1 MSMNVDAILKKA
13 VQGER
18 ISFEEAVFLY
28 RNADLDAL
36 ADAAHQVRCQKTDP
50 HIVTY
55 LVDRNINYTN
65 VCITNC
71 QFCAFYRP
79 PGHPEAYVRSY
90 EDIARRV
97 EELIAW
103 GGTRI
108 LMQGGHHPDLRLSW
122 YEDLL
127 RFLST
132 TYPEIEI
139 DAFSPS
145 EVEHIADVEG
155 MTVREV
161 LERLMAAGL
170 KGLPGGGAE
179 ILDDE
184 IRNRISPKKQNTD
197 GWLNVMRIA
206 QELGLATS
214 ATMVI
219 GFGETVEHRI
229 RHLQRLRDLQDESLR
244 KHGNGFTAFI
254 PWTAQ
259 ISEANSLGR
268 SRFRDR
274 YGADYDEYLRH
285 TAISRLFLDNFTHIQ
300 ASWPT
305 QGEAVARR
313 ALYFGADDFG
323 STMLEE
329 NVVSAASAY
338 TAGKPRMSVYD
349 IHQHILQA
357 GFWPAQRDTRYNI
370 VRTFDR
376 VMTEEELSPRPIET
390 RLPGETITL
399 VPNP

>member
-1 MSMNVDAILKKA
+1 MQVDAILAKA
-13 VQGER
+13 LNGGRVT
-18 ISFEEAVFLY
+18 FEEAVFLY
-28 RNADLDAL
+28 RHAPLDVL
-36 ADAAHQVRCQKTDP
+36 ADAAHQIRCQKTDP
-50 HIVTY
+50 NIVTY

-79 PGHPEAYVRSY
+79 PGHPEAYVRTF
-90 EDIARRV
+90 EDIGRRI

-127 RFLST
+127 RFISS

-145 EVEHIADVEG
+145 EIEHIAHVEG
-155 MTVREV
+155 LSVREV

-184 IRNRISPKKQNTD
+184 VRNRISPKKQKTE

-274 YGADYDEYLRH
+274 YGASYEEYLRH
-285 TAISRLFLDNFTHIQ
+285 TAISRIFLDNFDHIQ

-305 QGEAVARR
+305 QGEEVARK
-313 ALYFGADDFG
+313 ALYHGADDFG

-338 TAGKPRMSVYD
+338 TQRRPRMTVYD
-349 IHQHILQA
+349 IHQNILKA

-376 VMTEEELSPRPIET
+376 VMREEELAPKPIPT
-390 RLPGETITL
+390 RLPRETITIHL
-399 VPNP
+399 QSLT

>member
-1 MSMNVDAILKKA
+1 MLTSVDAILTRA
-13 VQGER
+13 VRGDR
-18 ISFEEAVFLY
+18 ISFDDAVHLY
-28 RNADLDAL
+28 RRAPLDVL
-36 ADAAHQVRCQKTDP
+36 ADAAHQIRCQKTNP
-50 HIVTY
+50 GVVTY

-79 PGHPEAYVRSY
+79 PGHPEAYVRPF
-90 EDIARRV
+90 EDIGARV

-108 LMQGGHHPDLRLSW
+108 LMQGGHHPDLPLTW

-139 DAFSPS
+139 NAFSPS
-145 EVEHIADVEG
+145 EIDHIARLEG
-155 MTVREV
+155 MTVGEV

-170 KGLPGGGAE
+170 RGLPGGGAE

-184 IRNRISPKKQNTD
+184 IRNRVSPKKQKTA
-197 GWLNVMRIA
+197 GWLEVMRVA

-219 GFGETVEHRI
+219 GFGEGVEHRI
-229 RHLQRLRDLQDESLR
+229 RHLQRLRDLQDESLAT
-244 KHGNGFTAFI
+244 HGNGFTAFI
-254 PWTAQ
+254 PWTVQ
-259 ISEANSLGR
+259 VSEANSLGR

-285 TAISRLFLDNFTHIQ
+285 TAIARIFLDNFTHIQ

-305 QGEAVARR
+305 QGEETARR
-313 ALYFGADDFG
+313 ALRFGADDFG

-338 TAGKPRMSVYD
+338 TESCPRMSVYD
-349 IHQHILQA
+349 LHRNILQA

-376 VMTEEELSPRPIET
+376 IMREEELAPRPIPR
-390 RLPGETITL
+390 RLL
-399 VPNP
+399 R